1 MKTSRYILITAVIL
15 LIGLSE
21 MTLARPNVRVG
32 VNIGG
37 GRSGFN
43 VGYRNY
49 DRRGSFRTPH
59 NYRHREPSWGHRG
72 QGWNRRHYRP
82 YRNTI
87 IIGGSYL
94 YDSRPDY
101 YVVNTP
107 TVIEKRVPVVIDRPV
122 IVVRS
127 QEFDEN
133 TIQLNLNLQRRKSEL
148 LGQLQ
153 ASDKELRRQAIIDLA
168 GFSFDDNVR
177 YALENVLFSDS
188 SSELR
193 VEAAEAFGRVKN
205 AEALPALEKA
215 RVEDVSADVRR
226 AADDAIKS
234 IEGN

>member
-1 MKTSRYILITAVIL
+1 MKTSRYISIIAVTL

-21 MTLARPNVRVG
+21 MALARPNVSVG

-37 GRSGFN
+37 SRSGFN

-49 DRRGSFRTPH
+49 DRRGSFRTPY
-59 NYRHREPSWGHRG
+59 YRHREPNWGRRG
-72 QGWNRRHYRP
+72 PNWERRHYRP

-87 IIGGSYL
+87 IIGGSYW

-101 YVVNTP
+101 YVVTTP
-107 TVIEKRVPVVIDRPV
+107 TVIERPV
-122 IVVRS
+122 IVVNS
-127 QEFDEN
+127 QQFDEN
-133 TIQLNLNLQRRKSEL
+133 TIQLNLDLQRRKSEL

-153 ASDKELRRQAIIDLA
+153 ASDKELRRGAIRDLA

-177 YALENVLFSDS
+177 YALENVLLSDP

-193 VEAAEAFGRVKN
+193 AEAAEAFGRVKN
-205 AEALPALEKA
+205 AGALPALEKA
-215 RVEDVSADVRR
+215 RVEDVSAEVRI
-226 AADDAIKS
+226 AADEAINS

>member
-1 MKTSRYILITAVIL
+1 MKTSRYISIIAVTL

-21 MTLARPNVRVG
+21 MALARPNVSVG

-37 GRSGFN
+37 SRSGFN

-49 DRRGSFRTPH
+49 DRRGSFRTPY
-59 NYRHREPSWGHRG
+59 YRHRGPNWE
-72 QGWNRRHYRP
+72 RRHYRP

-87 IIGGSYL
+87 IIGGSYW

-101 YVVNTP
+101 YVVTTP
-107 TVIEKRVPVVIDRPV
+107 TVIERPV
-122 IVVRS
+122 IVVNS
-127 QEFDEN
+127 QQFDEN
-133 TIQLNLNLQRRKSEL
+133 TIQLNLDLQRRKSEL

-153 ASDKELRRQAIIDLA
+153 ASDKELRRGAIRDLA

-177 YALENVLFSDS
+177 YALENVLLSDP

-193 VEAAEAFGRVKN
+193 AEAAEAFGRVKN
-205 AEALPALEKA
+205 AGALPALEKA
-215 RVEDVSADVRR
+215 RVEDVSAEVRI
-226 AADDAIKS
+226 AADEAINS